1 MNRASASRHRSA
13 GPHHGRAKVIRLP
26 ISRKVRRGRT
36 IRAGFGILVMS
47 LFGAILAGLYFTQAA
62 PDAPERISQLP
73 ATHPQSRAA
82 GAN

>member
-1 MNRASASRHRSA
+1 
-13 GPHHGRAKVIRLP
+13 
-26 ISRKVRRGRT
+26 
-36 IRAGFGILVMS
+36 MS